1 MEKYARADCKN
12 PPRAG
17 VCSLEVVDAKQNIVS
32 IQEEEIPEW
41 TKQEFLEKTSYSD
54 IHTLIFY
61 YMPEVD
67 LIVLNRS
74 HMAYELYECLIPVYL
89 ASSEED
95 RRLIRQEIPKESIG
109 TSPELLDQIYERRI
123 NARHQM
129 RDSGDLR

>member
-1 MEKYARADCKN
+1 MQEQIVKI
-12 PPRAG
+12 PPQAG

-54 IHTLIFY
+54 IHALTFY
-61 YMPEVD
+61 YMPKAD

-74 HMAYELYECLIPVYL
+74 HTAYELYECLIPVYL

-95 RRLIRQEIPKESIG
+95 KQLIRKEIPRESIG
-109 TSPELLDQIYERRI
+109 TSLELLDQIYERRI
-123 NARHQM
+123 NARYQM
-129 RDSGDLR
+129 RDFGDLH